1 MPVRHKEHQ
10 PYHFPGRQLSLRDRL
25 SPHEFVRRQA
35 IAEFI
40 QRNEDPRSFETVMR
54 YVGRIVEHFS
64 ERFDEEDLPIFEKW
78 HTLRVTMLDLPLD
91 TPDYAKMS
99 HANIEIFDKL
109 FFTDP
114 KTGRFDDN
122 KYFRVQPV
130 IKEITYLVSKGA

>member
-1 MPVRHKEHQ
+1 MNLFGDKQ
-10 PYHFPGRQLSLRDRL
+10 SLSSYR
-25 SPHEFVRRQA
+25 EM
-35 IAEFI
+35 
-40 QRNEDPRSFETVMR
+40 EDPRSFETVMKIC
-54 YVGRIVEHFS
+54 GRIVEHFS

-114 KTGRFDDN
+114 KTGRLMTINTLEFN
-122 KYFRVQPV
+122 
-130 IKEITYLVSKGA
+130 LL